1 MVQIKRIDTYSDDR
15 FSQEALYQHGCFL
28 IDDLPFEI
36 KIISSK
42 EAVIYGKEKSLYP
55 ELIDEFRFYS
65 PQITIF
71 KDTNDILIKNFAEPE
86 QLSVLLNEIQPSQF
100 YVDKEKLNAI
110 KTFIQKQDDIVI
122 QAGKSQTGY
131 IALDGHTSLYLA
143 VLNGWIKVNAVIVPI
158 DNDMFEFVK
167 EAKRRGVQ
175 SVRDMILLNHDDYVV
190 KWHRFCD
197 AYFDEK
203 QISTP
208 QSN

>member
-1 MVQIKRIDTYSDDR
+1 MS
-15 FSQEALYQHGCFL
+15 
-28 IDDLPFEI
+28 EI
-36 KIISSK
+36 
-42 EAVIYGKEKSLYP
+42 E
-55 ELIDEFRFYS
+55 
-65 PQITIF
+65 
-71 KDTNDILIKNFAEPE
+71 
-86 QLSVLLNEIQPSQF
+86 PSQF

-110 KTFIQKQDDIVI
+110 KPFIQKQDDIVI

-131 IALDGHTSLYLA
+131 IALDGHARLYLA

-167 EAKRRGVQ
+167 EAKRRGIEI
-175 SVRDMILLNHDDYVV
+175 VRDMILLNHDDCVV
-190 KWHRFCD
+190 KWRRFCD